1 MSLRRSLAIARHDLR
16 LLRRDPFPAILLIG
30 MPLVLMAFM
39 RPAFRA
45 ALLDAGYVGVN
56 GAEQVVPGT
65 TVMFAFFLVGN
76 VGFAFFR
83 EHGWQT
89 WERLR
94 ASEAR
99 PIEVMAGKAAGPLL
113 TSALQLLV
121 LFGLG
126 TLLFGLDVRGSIPGL
141 VLVAASLAICL
152 VALGYAVTALC
163 RSIMQMNA
171 ISNLGA
177 LLFAGLG
184 GALTPISTLPGWAR
198 AVAPATPSYWA
209 MRGFRAVILDGG
221 GLGSVTLP
229 CAVLLTFA
237 FGFGL
242 VAARTFSFAETK
254 TSWA

>member
-1 MSLRRSLAIARHDLR
+1 VSLRRSLAIARHDLR
-16 LLRRDPFPAILLIG
+16 LLRRDPFPVIVLIG

-45 ALLDAGYVGVN
+45 ALVDAGYTGVN

-99 PIEVMAGKAAGPLL
+99 PLEVMAGKAAVPLF
-113 TSALQLLV
+113 TAAIQLAV

-126 TLLFGLDVRGSIPGL
+126 ALIFGLDVRGSVLGL
-141 VLVAASLAICL
+141 VLVAAALAVCL
-152 VALGYAVTALC
+152 VALGYALTALC
-163 RSIMQMNA
+163 RTIMQVNA
-171 ISNLGA
+171 LSNLGA

-184 GALTPISTLPGWAR
+184 GALTPLSTLPGWAR
-198 AVAPATPSYWA
+198 SVAPAVPSYWA
-209 MRGFRAVILDGG
+209 MRGFRSVILDGG
-221 GLGSVTLP
+221 GVGTVLLP
-229 CAVLLTFA
+229 CAVLLAFA
-237 FGFGL
+237 AGFGL
-242 VAARTFSFAETK
+242 VAARRFSFAETK

>member
-16 LLRRDPFPAILLIG
+16 LLRRDPFPVILLIA

-45 ALLDAGYVGVN
+45 ALIDAGYDGVN

-99 PIEVMAGKAAGPLL
+99 PVEVMAGKAAVPLL
-113 TSALQLLV
+113 TSAVQLVV

-126 TLLFGLDVRGSIPGL
+126 TVLFGLEIRGSVLGL
-141 VLVAASLAICL
+141 VLVAASLSVCL
-152 VALGYAVTALC
+152 VALGYAVTAMC

-171 ISNLGA
+171 LSNLGA

-184 GALTPISTLPGWAR
+184 GALTPISTLPDWAR
-198 AVAPATPSYWA
+198 TIAPATPSYWA

-221 GLGSVTLP
+221 GLGAVALP
-229 CAVLLTFA
+229 CAVLLAFA
-237 FGFGL
+237 AGL
-242 VAARTFSFAETK
+242 GLLAARRFSFAETK